1 MCGNRT
7 ESILQRS
14 DWNGLFVLQEG
25 EKVQLLQNQV
35 VVDGLFRLIRLYD
48 DGSVLDTVLLRK
60 TGQEGINPDLAQRIT
75 QEIVE
80 GEG

>member
-1 MCGNRT
+1 MCDNRT
-7 ESILQRS
+7 ASILQRR

-25 EKVQLLQNQV
+25 EQIQLLQNQV

-48 DGSVLDTVLLRK
+48 DGGIFDAVILRK
-60 TGQEGINPDLAQRIT
+60 TGQEGINADLAQRIT

>member
-1 MCGNRT
+1 MCDNRT
-7 ESILQRS
+7 GSILQRR

-25 EKVQLLQNQV
+25 EQIQLLQNQV

-48 DGSVLDTVLLRK
+48 DGGIFDAVILRK
-60 TGQEGINPDLAQRIT
+60 TGQEGINADLAQRIT

>member
-1 MCGNRT
+1 MCDNRT
-7 ESILQRS
+7 GSILQRS

-25 EKVQLLQNQV
+25 EQIQLLQNQV

-48 DGSVLDTVLLRK
+48 DGGIFDAVILRK
-60 TGQEGINPDLAQRIT
+60 TGQEGINADLAQRIT